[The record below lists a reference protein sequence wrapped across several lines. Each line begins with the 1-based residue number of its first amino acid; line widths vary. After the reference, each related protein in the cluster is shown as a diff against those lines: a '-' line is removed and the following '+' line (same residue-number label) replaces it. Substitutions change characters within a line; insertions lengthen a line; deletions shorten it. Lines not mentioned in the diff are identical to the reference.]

1 MVGSTISKYRVT
13 EELGRGGMGIVYA
26 AEDTKLGRRVALKVL
41 AADVASDRERVQRFV
56 REAQAA
62 SAINH
67 PNIATIYEI
76 DEAEGVT
83 FIAMEFVEGET
94 LGRRIAAGIPSF
106 DEILDLSRQIA
117 SALGKAHELGIVHRD
132 IKPDNIVV
140 RPDGLIKI
148 LDFGLAKL
156 LQEPEGNDATRAM
169 ALTREG
175 AIMGTARYMAP
186 EQARG
191 IPVDARADVFALGA
205 VFYEMATGRHAFPGE
220 THVEVMYAVVNSPPA
235 PMPKDAGIPREY
247 EALVARALA
256 KSPSDRFDD
265 CGAVAAELDKIGA
278 PASSVLGTQL
288 GSLGATTWQTATGVI
303 DKPVQDTTW
312 IDPQHSIAVMPFRNM
327 SGNPEADWM
336 QSGLQ
341 VMLGSDLSQ
350 VPTLRVVPADRLAT
364 LMADLKLGP
373 ESALDE
379 MAVRSVGEFL
389 NVDTIVSGSF
399 VKLGPAARIDVSIR
413 RPSTGEEVHEKAE
426 ASTEAELLQVVA
438 HLAAQV
444 RRTIQSE
451 GARDVVVTM
460 VGEQGSEKPE
470 AIRAY
475 VDGLAKLYEG
485 NSIEAVSLL
494 TEAVERDED
503 FALAYAYLG
512 EALSNSGRM
521 EEARDALR
529 NAARRGEGL
538 SRADSLFITAREAM
552 SAGEIDRAIEAF
564 ELLVQL
570 LPNNL
575 SAVYEL
581 AGAYE
586 MKGDWD
592 GAIRNLER
600 IIELDPKFVTA
611 LFAMGRVNIK
621 KGSGQEALDYLYR
634 ALSLNTLLGNEE
646 GRATV
651 LNAIGLAEY
660 YLDRY
665 DDALKH
671 YSESLEVKR
680 KIGDRRGESAT
691 LSNMAVVYQVR
702 GDFAKCIETYEA
714 ALAISRELGDDR
726 GTAENLIN
734 LGTAY
739 EETGAL
745 DEALESYKRALKVE
759 SDLGD
764 RMAEILCL
772 NDIGNVYL
780 IQGKLDD
787 AEVYF
792 QRALEA
798 RRQLG
803 EMKGIAISLNYLGNI
818 ERVRGRHEKA
828 ISKYLEALKIAKE
841 IGWKSGEAE
850 TRSYMAIVMAA
861 QGRYKASME
870 SQEEAIAMFEEL
882 RDKSGIA
889 WSLAARSKLECSLGD
904 CAKASESVSRAL
916 ELAGEIGNEELMADV
931 LLARGSAGNL
941 SEGGSVIADL
951 EKAREHAEASGGR
964 VTLLQVVSELGRAL
978 RRDGRL
984 DESLRVLDDV
994 VSEASRQGMDSI
1006 VALAEFYRAQTLHEQ
1021 GETDAALEAVA
1032 AARDAAGSMGERELH
1047 MRSCCLLARLSPNEA
1062 VSAEEAACCLEDASA
1077 LVREL
1082 GEAGGT
1088 FLSRP
1093 DVERDIA
1100 ASAGILR
1107 ESVGEEELAR
1117 FPVLAV
1123 GGGENG
1129 AVGEKRNV
1137 DRKEDGSR
1145 KDERGRKEDREVS
1158 S

>member
-13 EELGRGGMGIVYA
+13 RELGRGGMGIVYA
-26 AEDTKLGRRVALKVL
+26 AEDTRLGRQVALKVL
-41 AADVASDRERVQRFV
+41 SADVAADHERVQRFV

-76 DEAEGVT
+76 DEVDGVT
-83 FIAMEFVEGET
+83 FIAMELVEGQT
-94 LGRRIAAGIPSF
+94 LRDRIASGIPSF

-117 SALGKAHELGIVHRD
+117 RALGTAHGLGIVHRD
-132 IKPDNIVV
+132 IKPENIVV
-140 RPDGLIKI
+140 RPDGLVKI

-156 LQEPEGNDATRAM
+156 LDSARDQDATQAM

-191 IPVDARADVFALGA
+191 LPVDARADVFALGA
-205 VFYEMATGRHAFPGE
+205 VLYEMATGGPAFPGD
-220 THVEVMYAVVNSPPA
+220 THVEVMYAVVNNPPA
-235 PMPKDAGIPREY
+235 PMPADAGVPREY
-247 EALVARALA
+247 QEIVARALA
-256 KSPSDRFDD
+256 KDPADRFND
-265 CGAVAAELDKIGA
+265 CAAVAAELDRMGA
-278 PASSVLGTQL
+278 PSSSVVGTRLGTI
-288 GSLGATTWQTATGVI
+288 GETTWQTATGVI
-303 DKPVQDTTW
+303 GKPIQETTW
-312 IDPQHSIAVMPFRNM
+312 IDPQHSIAVMPFKNM

-350 VPTLRVVPADRLAT
+350 VPTLRVVPADRLTA
-364 LMADLKLGP
+364 LMSDLKLGP
-373 ESALDE
+373 DSAMDQ

-399 VKLGPAARIDVSIR
+399 VKLGPAARVDVSIR

-426 ASTEAELLQVVA
+426 AASEAELLQVIA

-460 VGEQGSEKPE
+460 VGEKGSEKPD
-470 AIRAY
+470 AVRAY

-494 TEAVERDED
+494 NEAVEHDSD

-521 EEARDALR
+521 DEARDALR
-529 NAARRGEGL
+529 NAAQLGEGL

-581 AGAYE
+581 AQAYE

-611 LFAMGRVNIK
+611 LFALGRVHIK
-621 KGSGQEALDYLYR
+621 RGSGQDALDYLYR
-634 ALSLNTLLGNEE
+634 ALSLNTLLGNDE

-665 DDALKH
+665 DDALNH
-671 YSESLEVKR
+671 YRESLEIKR
-680 KIGDRRGESAT
+680 QIGDRRGESAT

-702 GDFAKCIETYEA
+702 GDYEKCIETYES
-714 ALAISRELGDDR
+714 ALEISRELGDDR

-734 LGTAY
+734 MGTAY

-780 IQGKLDD
+780 IQGRIDD

-798 RRQLG
+798 RRQIG
-803 EMKGIAISLNYLGNI
+803 EQKGIAISLNYLGNI
-818 ERVRGRHEKA
+818 ERMRGRHDRA
-828 ISKYLEALKIAKE
+828 VSKYLEALKIARE
-841 IGWKSGEAE
+841 IGWRSGEAE
-850 TRSYMAIVMAA
+850 TRGYMALVMGQ
-861 QGRYKASME
+861 QGRYRAALE
-870 SQEEAIAMFEEL
+870 SQREAIEIFEGL
-882 RDKSGIA
+882 GDKNGVA
-889 WSLAARSKLECSLGD
+889 WSLAALSKLECALGD
-904 CAKASESVSRAL
+904 CATALSTVARAM
-916 ELAGEIGNEELMADV
+916 EMAGEIGNEELLADA
-931 LLARGSAGNL
+931 LLARGSTGNL
-941 SEGGSVIADL
+941 SGSGSAVEDL
-951 EKAREHAEASGGR
+951 TQARTHAESSGGR
-964 VTLLQVVSELGRAL
+964 VTLLQVASELGRAL
-978 RRDGRL
+978 RRDGRME
-984 DESLRVLDDV
+984 ESLEVLREV
-994 VSEASRQGMDSI
+994 VGEASGLGLTSI
-1006 VALAEFYRAQTLHEQ
+1006 AGLAQYYLAQSLLES
-1021 GETDAALEAVA
+1021 GESEAALEAA
-1032 AARDAAGSMGERELH
+1032 AAAKDMAESMGERELH
-1047 MRSCCLLARLSPNEA
+1047 MRCCCLLSRLRSDDD
-1062 VSAEEAACCLEDASA
+1062 AAADDAASCLEDASA
-1077 LVREL
+1077 LVHEL
-1082 GEAGGT
+1082 GDSGAS
-1088 FLSRP
+1088 FLARP
-1093 DVERDIA
+1093 DVARDLEAA
-1100 ASAGILR
+1100 ASALVRAGR
-1107 ESVGEEELAR
+1107 DTELGR
-1117 FPVLAV
+1117 FPELGV
-1123 GGGENG
+1123 GGK
-1129 AVGEKRNV
+1129 AS
-1137 DRKEDGSR
+1137 D
-1145 KDERGRKEDREVS
+1145 
-1158 S
+1158 